1 MIEDYVP
8 PPTRLTPIT
17 IEDFLTRPFPPREM
31 ILGPWL
37 PTKGLAMIYA
47 PRGLGK
53 THFAWGL
60 AYAVATGGP
69 FLGGKA
75 PSPRNVLLVDGE
87 MAASTLRDRMAA
99 IIETGGGVRPA
110 EGMIR
115 VISADQEPEGIPD
128 LSTIEGQAALD
139 EVLHDAELIILDNL
153 STLCRSGKENE
164 AESWSAVQAWALAK
178 RREGRTVVFIH
189 HAGKGGAQRGT
200 SRREDV
206 LDSVVSLKRPQDY
219 HPTEGA
225 RFEVHFEKARGFA
238 GVDAEPFEAMLT
250 PAGWTMKKLA
260 TVREAQVMELHEQGL
275 TQRQIA
281 KALHVSAA
289 TVNRSLKKAPR
300 ADGATVEAAN
310 EES

>member
-1 MIEDYVP
+1 
-8 PPTRLTPIT
+8 
-17 IEDFLTRPFPPREM
+17 
-31 ILGPWL
+31 
-37 PTKGLAMIYA
+37 
-47 PRGLGK
+47 
-53 THFAWGL
+53 
-60 AYAVATGGP
+60 
-69 FLGGKA
+69 
-75 PSPRNVLLVDGE
+75 
-87 MAASTLRDRMAA
+87 
-99 IIETGGGVRPA
+99 
-110 EGMIR
+110 
-115 VISADQEPEGIPD
+115 
-128 LSTIEGQAALD
+128 
-139 EVLHDAELIILDNL
+139 
-153 STLCRSGKENE
+153 
-164 AESWSAVQAWALAK
+164 
-178 RREGRTVVFIH
+178 
-189 HAGKGGAQRGT
+189 
-200 SRREDV
+200 V